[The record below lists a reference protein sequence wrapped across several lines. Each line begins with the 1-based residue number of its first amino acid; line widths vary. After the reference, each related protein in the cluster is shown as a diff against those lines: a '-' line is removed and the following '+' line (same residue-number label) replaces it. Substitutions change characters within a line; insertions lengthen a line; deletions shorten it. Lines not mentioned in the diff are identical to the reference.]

1 MPQEIIDR
9 IAEAEDVLIHISSDI
24 PAITK
29 NKEIFRRLDNAIS
42 ELENLLYY
50 CVKEN

>member
-9 IAEAEDVLIHISSDI
+9 IAEAEDVLIRISSDI
-24 PAITK
+24 PTIRK
-29 NKEIFRRLDNAIS
+29 NKEILRRLDNAIS